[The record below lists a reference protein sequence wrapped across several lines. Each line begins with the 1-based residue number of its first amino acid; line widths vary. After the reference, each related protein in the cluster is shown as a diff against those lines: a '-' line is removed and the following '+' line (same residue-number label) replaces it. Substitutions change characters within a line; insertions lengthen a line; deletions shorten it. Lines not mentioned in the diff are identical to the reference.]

1 MKIKNKFIRY
11 TAYAVAVA
19 VVGVALYFYL
29 GFFGNPVSKLL
40 CKNTAEKYVA
50 ENYPEC
56 HVERRGYN
64 FKDGRYFANI
74 QKEGSPDTNFFIYT
88 DWLGNLEY
96 DSYESYVTSGHNTA
110 NRMMM
115 EYRDLLNNALPQKS
129 LDYILDIFYGD
140 ILNGYY
146 GKELYNYSTET
157 DSNAY
162 MPQEEI
168 ILDKEYD
175 YTDISYKYGYV
186 CLYVNDEDV
195 SVDRACEILLDVKEK
210 LNKNNLGFYYI
221 DFVLTLPRDADGTPN
236 DDERR
241 INIELFRWD
250 DIYEEGLADRVQTA
264 HDRLTAYYA
273 EMDAQKAAEFKA
285 AGN

>member
-1 MKIKNKFIRY
+1 VKIKNKYIRY
-11 TAYAVAVA
+11 MLYLVIAAVA
-19 VVGVALYFYL
+19 GTALYFYL

-40 CKNTAEKYVA
+40 IKNSAEKYVA
-50 ENYPEC
+50 ENYPDC
-56 HVERRGYN
+56 YVERRGYN

-74 QKEGSPDTNFFIYT
+74 QKENSPDTNFFVYA
-88 DWLGNLEY
+88 DWLGNIDY

-115 EYRDLLNNALPQKS
+115 EYRDLLRGAIPRES
-129 LDYILDIFYGD
+129 VDYSLDIFHGD

-157 DSNAY
+157 DSSAC

-175 YTDISYKYGYV
+175 YTDISYKYGYM
-186 CLYVNDEDV
+186 CLYVNDDDV
-195 SVDRACEILLDVKEK
+195 SVERAREILLDVKEK
-210 LNKNNLGFYYI
+210 LNKNNIGFRYI

-236 DDERR
+236 DDEHR
-241 INIELFRWD
+241 INIELFPWE
-250 DIYEEGLADRVQTA
+250 DIYEEGLEERVQIA
-264 HDRLTAYYA
+264 HDELTAYYA
-273 EMDAQKAAEFKA
+273 EMDAQKTAEFKA
-285 AGN
+285 AEK